1 MRIMRILVVEDQD
14 DLREVVAETLREES
28 FAVDESPDGE
38 EGLYKALNWDYDLVV
53 LDVMMP
59 VMDGWEVLEK
69 LRKEKQTPVL
79 MLTALDQVRD
89 KVKGLNHG
97 ADDYLAKP
105 FDLAE
110 LVARVRAVIRRNG
123 GEHRPEVSVGRVTI
137 NTTSKTLR
145 YNDRPVEVTARE
157 YAMAELMIQHRGEV
171 ISRDFLYEHLFDEN
185 DESMS
190 NMLDVYVYKLRQ
202 KFGKDFIKTRR
213 GQGYQV
219 DSL

>member
-1 MRIMRILVVEDQD
+1 MRILVVEDQD

-145 YNDRPVEVTARE
+145 YDDRPVEVTARE

>member
-1 MRIMRILVVEDQD
+1 
-14 DLREVVAETLREES
+14 
-28 FAVDESPDGE
+28 VDESADGE

-123 GEHRPEVSVGRVTI
+123 GEHRPEVSVGKVTI
-137 NTTSKTLR
+137 NTTSKTLKV
-145 YNDRPVEVTARE
+145 NDKEVEVTARE

-171 ISRDFLYEHLFDEN
+171 VSRDFLYDHLFDEN

-202 KFGKDFIKTRR
+202 KFGKGFIKTRR
-213 GQGYQV
+213 GQGYIV
-219 DSL
+219 ESV

>member
-1 MRIMRILVVEDQD
+1 MRVLVVEDQD

-28 FAVDESPDGE
+28 FAVDESADGE
-38 EGLYKALNWDYDLVV
+38 EGLYKALNWDYDIVV

-59 VMDGWEVLEK
+59 VIDGFEVLEK

-89 KVKGLNHG
+89 KVKGLNYG

-105 FDLAE
+105 FDLKE
-110 LVARVRAVIRRNG
+110 LVARVRAVMRRKG
-123 GEHRPEVSVGRVTI
+123 GDHRPEVTVDNVTI
-137 NTTSKTLR
+137 NTTAKTLR
-145 YNDRPVEVTARE
+145 LGNKEVEVTARE
-157 YAMAELMIQHRGEV
+157 FAMAELMIKHCDEV
-171 ISRDFLYEHLFDEN
+171 VTRDFLYDHLFDEN

-202 KFGKDFIKTRR
+202 KLGKNFIKTRR
-213 GQGYQV
+213 GQGYIV
-219 DSL
+219 ESI

>member
-1 MRIMRILVVEDQD
+1 MLVVEDQD

>member
-1 MRIMRILVVEDQD
+1 MRILVVEDQD

-38 EGLYKALNWDYDLVV
+38 EGLYKALNWDYDLIV

-145 YNDRPVEVTARE
+145 YDDRPVEVTARE